1 MLKKPPL
8 KIDDLI
14 LFILSNSNPNMGI
27 KKLNKLAF
35 LLEFTYLFEH
45 ETPLTGANYAAL
57 QMGPVIDDYKDLMKR
72 LVKEKKVCEN
82 DKADTGKSDYL
93 PLKKPTIDVDL
104 ASFLNA
110 VLDKYKEL
118 SAKQLEDLTH
128 GLDSYNITIH
138 ESNDKMGGVI
148 DKDLA
153 LLDSSLSLD
162 DL

>member
-72 LVKEKKVCEN
+72 KVK
-82 DKADTGKSDYL
+82 DKRIFDVVKRKFNFLKSQGLRY
-93 PLKKPTIDVDL
+93 P
-104 ASFLNA
+104 SLNA
-110 VLDKYKEL
+110 KHL
-118 SAKQLEDLTH
+118 
-128 GLDSYNITIH
+128 
-138 ESNDKMGGVI
+138 
-148 DKDLA
+148 
-153 LLDSSLSLD
+153 
-162 DL
+162 